1 MEGFEYVFKV
11 PQRSFR
17 DINGHWNDSTQIKLS
32 LPKGEELSSF
42 TLNVTG
48 VSQKY
53 IIEMLDENKKKTL
66 RSYVIDSDRSLLF
79 PYLKKG
85 KYCIRITEDANRNGI
100 VDSGNLLKHKQ
111 PEQVKFLRTNDSET
125 FDIPERS
132 EIIQDLDIG
141 TFIKQ

>member
-1 MEGFEYVFKV
+1 
-11 PQRSFR
+11 
-17 DINGHWNDSTQIKLS
+17 
-32 LPKGEELSSF
+32 
-42 TLNVTG
+42 
-48 VSQKY
+48 
-53 IIEMLDENKKKTL
+53 MLDETKKKTL
-66 RSYVIDSDRSLLF
+66 RSYVIDSDKSLLF